1 MVRVR
6 WLAACALVLIVGFGA
21 AQAGLA
27 SQGVDLDPVRTGDE
41 QGGPVLVPEQG
52 PDTPPVTEPVSRV
65 TAFEEELWRFT
76 AGTRTN
82 RVDVEDAAWNRV
94 FLRFHSWPNHPD
106 GDPWDRL
113 FRVAVEGTQV
123 LHGTTTRGDFE
134 ITEDL
139 TEYATLFSGDVVDVS
154 VYLDSWVGA
163 GIFVSAE
170 LLFYQEPTAVIGDS
184 PVDEIR
190 SAFTFRG
197 VSGTS
202 THTTTTTFGDEPPER
217 AIIEVFTSGHTQD
230 GEFWYLNALGEPE
243 PPRFQVYVDDAH
255 VGTVHAMP
263 YVYALLGFDGSPTAW
278 LINQHLWWSGHQV
291 LDQAGVYTGV
301 ANIPPYRAEL
311 PDGLLPLLTGD
322 RTVTLVKE
330 THGGSWPTS
339 VNFLMDHGEPN

>member
-1 MVRVR
+1 MVRGRLLTV
-6 WLAACALVLIVGFGA
+6 CAFVLIIVPGSA
-21 AQAGLA
+21 HAGLVPMNEPE
-27 SQGVDLDPVRTGDE
+27 SVVRSGGDE
-41 QGGPVLVPEQG
+41 SGPVLVPEQG
-52 PDTPPVTEPVSRV
+52 PDTPPVTQPVATVS
-65 TAFEEELWRFT
+65 AFEEELWRFT
-76 AGTRTN
+76 AGTRTST
-82 RVDVEDAAWNRV
+82 VELEDVQWNRV
-94 FLRFHSWPNHPD
+94 FLRFHSWPNHPG

-113 FRVAVEGTQV
+113 FRAAIDGVQV

-139 TEYATLFSGDVVDVS
+139 TEYASLFDGTAVNVS

-163 GIFVSAE
+163 GIFVSAD
-170 LLFYQEPTAVIGDS
+170 LLFYQEPTAAAGDARAEA
-184 PVDEIR
+184 VR

-202 THTTTTTFGDEPPER
+202 THTASLDFGDAPVER
-217 AIIEVFTSGHTQD
+217 ATIELFTSGHTQD
-230 GEFWYLNALGEPE
+230 GEFWYLSALGEPE
-243 PPRFQVYVDDAH
+243 PPRFKVYIDDEH

-301 ANIPPYRAEL
+301 AIIPPYRAEL

-330 THGGSWPTS
+330 THGGHWPTS
-339 VNFLMDHGEPN
+339 VNFLIEHGESN